1 VQDNN
6 PEYNN
11 DKPDTAAY
19 QRARLAALLQMTYIG
34 APLIYYGDE
43 AGMWG
48 ADDPSNRKPMLWED
62 LEPYANPDINHV
74 MDEHLAYYRE
84 IIALRNE
91 HAALRTGGF
100 ESLLAD
106 SAADAWAFLRFD
118 GSEQLLV
125 ALNASE
131 AERVVHVPLP
141 AGSPADWTH
150 VFGGD
155 GTVSAQGDR
164 LTLTIPPLSG
174 AVLQAAR

>member
-1 VQDNN
+1 MAFNPDREYDRQNRMQDNN

-19 QRARLAALLQMTYIG
+19 QRARLAALLQMTYVG
-34 APLIYYGDE
+34 APLVYYGDE

-62 LEPYANPDINHV
+62 LEPYAKPEDQPRDGRAPRVLPRDH
-74 MDEHLAYYRE
+74 R
-84 IIALRNE
+84 
-91 HAALRTGGF
+91 AAQR
-100 ESLLAD
+100 ARR
-106 SAADAWAFLRFD
+106 AADRWVR
-118 GSEQLLV
+118 V
-125 ALNASE
+125 AVGRL
-131 AERVVHVPLP
+131 PLP